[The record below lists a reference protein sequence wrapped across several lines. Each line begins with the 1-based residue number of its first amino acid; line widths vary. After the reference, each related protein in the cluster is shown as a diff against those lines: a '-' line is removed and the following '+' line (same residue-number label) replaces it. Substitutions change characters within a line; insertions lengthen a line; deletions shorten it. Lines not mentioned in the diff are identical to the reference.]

1 MFIRTRKNVLLIE
14 LIVVIFFFSI
24 SAAITLQVFAL
35 AYQRSHESANTTYAL
50 VIAQDWAEQ
59 SSTGADPE
67 ETLAEGGW
75 ILSDGLYLWNGVEGF
90 PMTAE
95 VSREATAA
103 GEIVSIV
110 FEVYNAG
117 PYETTLLYTLP
128 IDRYLPGAGS
138 GGAMG

>member
-35 AYQRSHESANTTYAL
+35 AYQRSHESSDTTFAL

-59 SSTGADPE
+59 SSMGADPE
-67 ETLAEGGW
+67 ETLIEGGW
-75 ILSDGLYLWNGVEGF
+75 IMADGLYLWNGEGKF

-95 VSREATAA
+95 ISREATAA
-103 GEIVSIV
+103 GEIVSVV
-110 FEVYNAG
+110 FEVYIAG
-117 PYETTLLYTLP
+117 PCETKLLYTLP
-128 IDRYLPGAGS
+128 VDRYIPGAGS
-138 GGAMG
+138 GGGLG